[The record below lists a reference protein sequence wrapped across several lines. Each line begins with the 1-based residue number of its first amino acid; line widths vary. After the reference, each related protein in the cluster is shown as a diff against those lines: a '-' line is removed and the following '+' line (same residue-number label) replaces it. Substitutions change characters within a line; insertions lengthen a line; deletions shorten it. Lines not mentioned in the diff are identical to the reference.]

1 MYCSPQTSA
10 RRPKA
15 DRARRCELR
24 AVPAAETGS
33 GAASPCRSGNGRARP
48 RGFCSDGRADHDGQ
62 ADRSSATSR
71 TVRSSRRKD
80 SRSSAERRATK
91 PVRKRCRPNR
101 VGRGLSRGPVSRSR
115 KFSGSHRSM
124 PSRHEFFCKRH
135 FIFPS
140 RSANGWKGVGECA
153 VWRGPHSRETG
164 SRKTLRAREGRR
176 FRSGSDERPAAP
188 YESVTDQRPAA
199 PCGETALWSI
209 SDTTSS
215 AVWRS
220 PGRQG
225 PSRRRA
231 QHRNGVARIDGA

>member
-1 MYCSPQTSA
+1 MP
-10 RRPKA
+10 
-15 DRARRCELR
+15 
-24 AVPAAETGS
+24 AVRNAPRTG
-33 GAASPCRSGNGRARP
+33 A
-48 RGFCSDGRADHDGQ
+48 
-62 ADRSSATSR
+62 
-71 TVRSSRRKD
+71 
-80 SRSSAERRATK
+80 
-91 PVRKRCRPNR
+91 
-101 VGRGLSRGPVSRSR
+101 
-115 KFSGSHRSM
+115 HRSM
-124 PSRHEFFCKRH
+124 PSRHEFCCKRH

-215 AVWRS
+215 AVWRPRRR
-220 PGRQG
+220 PGGGRALTLTEATGCVTAHREVVAPAGARPG
-225 PSRRRA
+225 PSRRRTQREQGREDRRSLA
-231 QHRNGVARIDGA
+231 ALSKINPPNSRISAGSRVGRQQ